1 MVLTD
6 AESQHFNPC
15 ELDLRVV
22 QLSVFL
28 IARDRDFHGDWM
40 LKGYLILKSFSVNL
54 LHFKEFLP

>member
-22 QLSVFL
+22 QLSVCL
-28 IARDRDFHGDWM
+28 IARDWDFRGDWM